1 MLVGTKGQHSK
12 SPRLLANSQFLIW
25 KLNHV
30 KTPCVVFNTR
40 LLGKHTVPFD
50 PQHQSANVRC
60 RTEDKA
66 RQGQEHHL
74 DISTVTVGR
83 MLRFKHI

>member
-1 MLVGTKGQHSK
+1 MSK
-12 SPRLLANSQFLIW
+12 LPVLFLT
-25 KLNHV
+25 HV
-30 KTPCVVFNTR
+30 CWE
-40 LLGKHTVPFD
+40 KHKVPFD